1 MKSHSRLL
9 VLTADHSE
17 VAEPDWCT
25 GSRERRGH
33 MLDLA
38 SGIAV
43 RGLPWW
49 IEEGYQDETA
59 PRRTLRGQV
68 FGGGFLLVDLHCPE
82 RSPAHRDGRVYS
94 VLVMAQESEYPVGA
108 AVANHAVEDSGQG
121 EQLAG
126 ATEGA
131 VGGGAH
137 QAERLGASER
147 VVARP
152 GRITWPTDGS
162 RSVRR
167 SSRSSK
173 SWNGT
178 PWSRGW
184 RAGRHREFDQEA

>member
-43 RGLPWW
+43 RGLPSW
-49 IEEGYQDETA
+49 IEKGYQDETA

-82 RSPAHRDGRVYS
+82 RSPAHPDGRVYS

-108 AVANHAVEDSGQG
+108 AVAIMQSRTADKVNNLPVRPRVPWAAVLIRRSDWLRASAWLPGLVDY
-121 EQLAG
+121 LAYG
-126 ATEGA
+126 WLEVCEEIEPLIQELEWYA
-131 VGGGAH
+131 VV
-137 QAERLGASER
+137 ERLG
-147 VVARP
+147 
-152 GRITWPTDGS
+152 GWP
-162 RSVRR
+162 
-167 SSRSSK
+167 
-173 SWNGT
+173 
-178 PWSRGW
+178 
-184 RAGRHREFDQEA
+184 HREFDQEA